1 MYSSIMAWPNEKLY
15 MVIIKDL
22 LIPIFH
28 NLMENIL
35 LVTAVE
41 EMRTDIIGSLEEW
54 MM

>member
-1 MYSSIMAWPNEKLY
+1 

-22 LIPIFH
+22 LILIFL

-35 LVTAVE
+35 PVMAVE
-41 EMRTDIIGSLEEW
+41 EMKMATIGLQEEW